1 MAEIDLTILVGS
13 MSPTPDVDE
22 FLTSM
27 EAYAA
32 LGVSQV
38 WISAPAPDPV
48 GWVESFTAAVVPR
61 LSEI

>member
-1 MAEIDLTILVGS
+1 VTILVGS
-13 MSPTPDVDE
+13 MSPAPEADE

-27 EAYAA
+27 EAYSA

-48 GWVESFTAAVVPR
+48 GWVESFTAAVVPT
-61 LSEI
+61 LSEL